1 MTEAIDII
9 NEMQGKLNTA
19 KLVGIKKHCSD
30 AGCNAAKCGVCR
42 IYGTQ
47 GVCMANKNSFSYAE
61 LRRVCNDPVMLD
73 LVVKARNQMLD
84 AGEQQSEIALLKGGE

>member
-9 NEMQGKLNTA
+9 NEMQGNTA

-47 GVCMANKNSFSYAE
+47 GVCMANNSFRSQFV
-61 LRRVCNDPVMLD
+61 VCDPID